1 MVKVGERYFE
11 LKVTRKNMK
20 NIYLRLRNETLEVTC
35 PKWVS
40 NDDVLRFIKNKEEWI
55 LKVVDKKSDSKLV
68 VDDHIYYLGKKY
80 HLNVVQGKSRVS
92 VNGDEL
98 TVYSCK
104 TDMEEV
110 LKTFYKEGSKKL
122 LSLVKEKET
131 KYLSIINDYVYRLNP
146 DYKFR
151 ILKSAW
157 GINYP
162 KKNLITI
169 NEKLIHFDEKYLEA
183 VLWHE
188 ILHFIIPN
196 HSKRFHEILS
206 YHMPEYNT
214 LIKEIY

>member
-1 MVKVGERYFE
+1 MIKIGERYFE

-20 NIYLRLRNETLEVTC
+20 NIYLRVRNEVLEVTC

-80 HLNVVQGKSRVS
+80 HLNVVQGRSRVS

-104 TDMEEV
+104 THMEEA
-110 LKTFYKEGSKKL
+110 LYL
-122 LSLVKEKET
+122 IKEKEG
-131 KYLSIINDYVYRLNP
+131 KYLDIINDYGYRLNP

-169 NEKLIHFDEKYLEA
+169 NEKLIHFDDKYLEA

-188 ILHFIIPN
+188 LLHFIIPN

-206 YHMPEYNT
+206 YHMPEYNV